1 MKNVNATKLFVGFH
15 FINTHKSIIDYF
27 IFFVNQKSIQWC
39 FIDLF
44 KKNKNDDIKNL
55 EKGLYILSILWMNI
69 AMVRQFA
76 ITNKII
82 HENSQ
87 SNGWE
92 NSKFYL
98 RCNS

>member
-1 MKNVNATKLFVGFH
+1 
-15 FINTHKSIIDYF
+15 
-27 IFFVNQKSIQWC
+27 
-39 FIDLF
+39 
-44 KKNKNDDIKNL
+44 
-55 EKGLYILSILWMNI
+55 MNI